1 MFIDNSLAKKPRL
14 GAMLFV
20 IALIFF
26 FIFPPVAYSAAK
38 ESHSFN
44 MVQAVNRAL
53 AQNFRIGSA
62 ESEIEYY
69 ESGRKGAQSAFGPS
83 LSTSYGVTRQQH
95 VSDDIYTWRFDVDQE
110 LFAGFSTLAGYQKA
124 ALQKDNAEAKLA
136 QARIALVL
144 EVQQNFLMYLTAE
157 ANVRSAQDSYNRL
170 AEQLKVTTSFYEVG
184 LRPRV
189 EVLQAEVNV
198 LEAEDLLLK
207 NRNTV
212 ETQRV
217 RLNTLLNIP
226 PSEGAQYLGS
236 LDYIPFEGNLSECL
250 TKAYDQRPDMI
261 MARKS
266 VEIAE
271 KDKTI
276 AKSNYMPNVSATGS
290 WYTRGDDLRASGGTS
305 DNPKNSE
312 VWSIG
317 LSARLSLFESGRDY
331 YNVQK
336 AGHNITKLKADE
348 MDLRQ
353 EVVYEVQSRLLDLDN
368 AMKRIVVA
376 RKNVESA
383 NEAYRVAYARYT
395 SQVGTSIDV
404 LDAQAK
410 LTSAEVSFTQAQ
422 ADYLSALAAIYSAIG
437 EENPSLQMK

>member
-1 MFIDNSLAKKPRL
+1 MFIHS
-14 GAMLFV
+14 MLLERTVRTAF
-20 IALIFF
+20 IFF
-26 FIFPPVAYSAAK
+26 VPVIFFLILPAFAGAAAGK
-38 ESHSFN
+38 PETFN
-44 MVQAVNRAL
+44 MVEAVNRAL
-53 AQNFRIGSA
+53 DVNFSIGSA
-62 ESEIEYY
+62 ESELKYY
-69 ESGRKGAQSAFGPS
+69 ESNRKGAMGDFGPS
-83 LSTSYGVTRQQH
+83 LSTTYGYTRQEH
-95 VSDDIYTWRFDVDQE
+95 VNDDVYSWRFDLSQE
-110 LFAGFSTLAGYQKA
+110 LFSGFSTLAGYQKA
-124 ALQKDNAEAKLA
+124 ALQKDNAEAKLV
-136 QARIALVL
+136 QARISLVL
-144 EVQQNFLMYLTAE
+144 EVQRNFLMYLTAE

-198 LEAEDLLLK
+198 LEAEDLLLQ

-226 PSEGAQYLGS
+226 PDRDVNYLGS
-236 LDYIPFEGNLSECL
+236 LDYIPFQGSLEECL
-250 TKAYDQRPDMI
+250 DKAYKQRPDLI

-266 VEIAE
+266 VEISE

-276 AKSNYMPNVSATGS
+276 ARSNYMPTVSATGS
-290 WYTRGDDLRASGGTS
+290 WYTRGDDWRASGGTS
-305 DNPKNSE
+305 DSPGNRNA
-312 VWSIG
+312 WSVG

-336 AGHNITKLKADE
+336 AGHNVSKLKADE
-348 MDLRQ
+348 LSLRQ
-353 EVVYEVQSRLLDLDN
+353 EVIYEVQSRLLDLDN

-376 RKNVESA
+376 KKNVESA
-383 NEAYRVAYARYT
+383 SEAYRVAYARYT

-404 LDAQAK
+404 LDAQSR
-410 LTSAEVSFTQAQ
+410 LTAAEVSFTQAQ

-437 EENPSLQMK
+437 EENPSLRMR